1 MGGDAYEVIAWARA
15 GHAPP
20 LPPHPS
26 DPLPPFLSQT
36 PSEARHFLLLPGSCW
51 APLPRCPLVP
61 QHCPLSLLVCF
72 PLCSCVPVFPT
83 FCFFLTVFLS
93 LSQPLSV
100 ARNAVLSTPLPA
112 CVLAPFL
119 AQDLKLCL
127 WSPQMSL
134 GPLAVKQGLRR
145 TSALSQPHSLSQRP
159 SGPTREDS
167 CQEWIW
173 TQALSMS

>member
-1 MGGDAYEVIAWARA
+1 MCPEPTGTVIRRLLKLGTFSFCQEAAGLLCPDALW
-15 GHAPP
+15 
-20 LPPHPS
+20 S
-26 DPLPPFLSQT
+26 LST
-36 PSEARHFLLLPGSCW
+36 
-51 APLPRCPLVP
+51 V
-61 QHCPLSLLVCF
+61 LSLSLCF

-83 FCFFLTVFLS
+83 FCLFLTVFLS

-100 ARNAVLSTPLPA
+100 AQNAVLSTPLSA

-119 AQDLKLCL
+119 AQDLRLCL

-159 SGPTREDS
+159 SGLTREDS